1 MSTFR
6 KKRKKVNKPKENPES
21 QLIFEEICDIFRKT
35 GVEVRLES
43 GYFKGGICFLKENHI
58 LFINKDLPL
67 DQNIDVL
74 LGQLD
79 DQHLENIYISPL
91 LRSKIKKSDTTIEV

>member
-6 KKRKKVNKPKENPES
+6 KKRKKIIKPKENPES
-21 QLIFEEICDIFRKT
+21 QIIFEEICEIFRKM

-43 GYFKGGICFLKENHI
+43 GYFRGGVCFLKENQI

-67 DQNIDVL
+67 NQNIEVL
-74 LGQLD
+74 LGQLG
-79 DQHLENIYISPL
+79 DQYLENIYISPL
-91 LRSKIKKSDTTIEV
+91 LRSIIELKDTTIEV